1 MSNFCKFIN
10 KMTFITVKLLYS
22 YFMKKRIIGILLT
35 LVVATQVFPVD
46 GLRFWSNIVQSND
59 QAITATILALEEEEV
74 EEIQYKVKNMES
86 NHSMYFESQM
96 ASMLLSAKYPIFAH
110 LGKVIDRNSPILI
123 PPPNT
128 VIEVI

>member
-1 MSNFCKFIN
+1 
-10 KMTFITVKLLYS
+10 
-22 YFMKKRIIGILLT
+22 MKKRIIGILLT
-35 LVVATQVFPVD
+35 LVVATQVFPVE
-46 GLRFWSNIVQSND
+46 GLRFWSNLVQSND
-59 QAITATILALEEEEV
+59 HSITATILALEEEEV

-96 ASMLLSAKYPIFAH
+96 ASMLLSSKYPIFVH

-128 VIEVI
+128 VI

>member
-1 MSNFCKFIN
+1 
-10 KMTFITVKLLYS
+10 
-22 YFMKKRIIGILLT
+22 MKKRIIGIILT

-46 GLRFWSNIVQSND
+46 GLRFWSNLVQSND
-59 QAITATILALEEEEV
+59 HSITATILALEEEEV

-96 ASMLLSAKYPIFAH
+96 ASMLLSSKYPIFVH

-128 VIEVI
+128 VI

>member
-1 MSNFCKFIN
+1 
-10 KMTFITVKLLYS
+10 
-22 YFMKKRIIGILLT
+22 MKKRIIGILLT

-46 GLRFWSNIVQSND
+46 GIRFWSNIVQSND

-96 ASMLLSAKYPIFAH
+96 ASMLLSAKYPIMTH
-110 LGKVIDRNSPILI
+110 LGAVIDRNNPILI

-128 VIEVI
+128 LIEVI

>member
-1 MSNFCKFIN
+1 
-10 KMTFITVKLLYS
+10 
-22 YFMKKRIIGILLT
+22 MKKRIIGIILT

-74 EEIQYKVKNMES
+74 EEIQFKVKNMES

-128 VIEVI
+128 VI

>member
-1 MSNFCKFIN
+1 
-10 KMTFITVKLLYS
+10 
-22 YFMKKRIIGILLT
+22 MKKRIIGILLT

-46 GLRFWSNIVQSND
+46 GFRFWSNLLQSND
-59 QAITATILALEEEEV
+59 HSITATILALEEEEV

-96 ASMLLSAKYPIFAH
+96 ASMLLNAKYPIFAH

-128 VIEVI
+128 VI

>member
-1 MSNFCKFIN
+1 
-10 KMTFITVKLLYS
+10 
-22 YFMKKRIIGILLT
+22 MKKRIIGILLT

-46 GLRFWSNIVQSND
+46 GLRFWSNLVQSND
-59 QAITATILALEEEEV
+59 HSITATILALEEEEV

-96 ASMLLSAKYPIFAH
+96 ASMLLSAKYPIIAH
-110 LGKVIDRNSPILI
+110 LGNVIDRNSPILI

-128 VIEVI
+128 VI

>member
-1 MSNFCKFIN
+1 
-10 KMTFITVKLLYS
+10 
-22 YFMKKRIIGILLT
+22 MKKRIIGILLT

-46 GLRFWSNIVQSND
+46 GLRFWSNLLQSND
-59 QAITATILALEEEEV
+59 HSITATILALEEEEV

-96 ASMLLSAKYPIFAH
+96 ASMLLNAKYPIFAH

-128 VIEVI
+128 VI

>member
-1 MSNFCKFIN
+1 
-10 KMTFITVKLLYS
+10 
-22 YFMKKRIIGILLT
+22 MKKRIIGILLT

-46 GLRFWSNIVQSND
+46 GLRFWSNLLQSND
-59 QAITATILALEEEEV
+59 HSITATILALEEEEV

-96 ASMLLSAKYPIFAH
+96 ASMLLSSKYPIFVH

-128 VIEVI
+128 VI

>member
-1 MSNFCKFIN
+1 
-10 KMTFITVKLLYS
+10 
-22 YFMKKRIIGILLT
+22 MKKRIIGIILT

-46 GLRFWSNIVQSND
+46 GVRFWSNLVQSND
-59 QAITATILALEEEEV
+59 HSITATILALEEEEV

-96 ASMLLSAKYPIFAH
+96 ASLLLSANYPIMTH
-110 LGKVIDRNSPILI
+110 LGAVIDRNSPILI

-128 VIEVI
+128 VI